1 MKARVTVYP
10 KPSVLDPQGQAIAQ
24 SLRGHGH
31 PDIREV
37 RQGKVFEIDLSTE
50 KSRADAEAEVAKIA
64 DEVLANTVIEDYRVE
79 ILD

>member
-24 SLRGHGH
+24 ALRGHGH
-31 PDIREV
+31 PAVSDV
-37 RQGKVFEIDLSTE
+37 RQGKVFDIAFEPG
-50 KSRADAEAEVAKIA
+50 KSRAEAEREVETIA
-64 DEVLANTVIEDYRVE
+64 HEVLANPVIEEYRVE

>member
-31 PDIREV
+31 PHIVDV
-37 RQGKVFEIDLSTE
+37 RQGKVFEIALAPG
-50 KSRADAEAEVAKIA
+50 KSRSDAEQEMETIA
-64 DEVLANTVIEDYRVE
+64 HEVLANPVIEEYRVE

>member
-31 PDIREV
+31 DGIADV
-37 RQGKVFEIDLSTE
+37 RQGKVFEISFAGGKTRE
-50 KSRADAEAEVAKIA
+50 EAAAEVETIA
-64 DEVLANTVIEDYRVE
+64 HEVLANPVIEEYRVE

>member
-31 PDIREV
+31 PEIRDV
-37 RQGKVFEIDLSTE
+37 RQGKIFEIDFTSA
-50 KSRADAEAEVAKIA
+50 KSRSAAEREIETIA
-64 DEVLANTVIEDYRVE
+64 HEVLANPVIEEYRVE
-79 ILD
+79 FLD

>member
-10 KPSVLDPQGQAIAQ
+10 KPSVLDPQGQAIVQ

-31 PDIREV
+31 PHIRDV
-37 RQGKVFEIDLSTE
+37 RQGKVFEIDLATE